1 MTIAYVGET
10 VKGTQSASAGT
21 LPLTVATAPGAGSL
35 VVARVGCF
43 DATSSLS
50 SVTDGKGNT
59 WFIAINTSS
68 GSRRPAIAYTMQD
81 VAKLTT
87 ADAITFHWAAAISF
101 AAIIVDEFTGIAA
114 SSPVDQTA
122 TGTALTTARSGGTTA
137 ATTQADELVIGAF
150 ELGNTESSLT
160 PGAGYSSFTTHFLAQ
175 STNVSI
181 SGVYQIVAATGAQ
194 NPTGTGTTSGSSNGV
209 TATFKGAA
217 AVVVARPRIVIPT
230 SVAAIRA
237 ASR

>member
-50 SVTDGKGNT
+50 SITDGKGNT

-101 AAIIVDEFTGIAA
+101 AAIIIDEFTGIAA
-114 SSPVDQTA
+114 SPLDQTA
-122 TGTALTTARSGGTTA
+122 TGTATLTSRSGGTTS
-137 ATTQADELVIGAF
+137 ATTQAAELVIGAF

-160 PGAGYSSFTTHFLAQ
+160 PGAGYSAFATSFLAQ

-181 SGVYQIVAATGAQ
+181 SGEYKIVAATGTQ
-194 NPTGTGTTSGSSNGV
+194 NPTATGGTSGSSNGV
-209 TATFKGAA
+209 AATFKADLT
-217 AVVVARPRIVIPT
+217 VPARSRIVIPT
-230 SVAAIRA
+230 GAVMRA
-237 ASR
+237 ATR